1 MQFLTKITRYE
12 KNRKVWG
19 FPGGLVIKNLPA
31 TAGDTGSIPGLE
43 DPTCRGAAKPQHHKY
58 WASAWSPGAT
68 TAETV
73 CLNYRTPRAL
83 EPVSCSKRS
92 HCSEEPMYCKY
103 RVAPAHCN
111 KDPAW
116 QKINTQILKIH
127 KSKYIF
133 KKKNM
138 TYTQE
143 EKQFIKTV
151 PWMSIHSRPLANSKW
166 IKL

>member
-1 MQFLTKITRYE
+1 MGLPWWLSDKESACQCKGHRFNSWPGKIPYAVEQLSPSTTSTE
-12 KNRKVWG
+12 PV
-19 FPGGLVIKNLPA
+19 
-31 TAGDTGSIPGLE
+31 
-43 DPTCRGAAKPQHHKY
+43 Q
-58 WASAWSPGAT
+58 SPGAT
-68 TAETV
+68 TAETM
-73 CLNYRTPRAL
+73 CLNYWSPRAL
-83 EPVSCSKRS
+83 EPVSCNKRS
-92 HCSEEPMYCKY
+92 HCSEKPVYCKY
-103 RVAPAHCN
+103 RVAPAHGN
-111 KDPAW
+111 KDPAQ